1 MEIKINMEYAK
12 ETQNT
17 HVYHAGKD
25 EVITALYI
33 QKKAFKDEPPKEIIL
48 TVKDKEKI
56 NG

>member
-1 MEIKINMEYAK
+1 MKITIKLTYAK

-33 QKKAFKDEPPKEIIL
+33 QKKACEVEPPQNIVL
-48 TVKDKEKI
+48 TVESQ
-56 NG
+56 GE

>member
-1 MEIKINMEYAK
+1 MNITIKMAYAK

-17 HVYHAGKD
+17 HVYHADKN

-33 QKKAFKDEPPKEIIL
+33 QKKAFKVEPPQEITL
-48 TVKDKEKI
+48 TVRGKGGE

>member
-1 MEIKINMEYAK
+1 MKIKIELVYAK

-33 QKKAFKDEPPKEIIL
+33 QKKAFKEDPPQQITL
-48 TVKDKEKI
+48 TVVDKEK
-56 NG
+56 